1 MIRLL
6 AIAATGIFLISSAVV
21 PHSVSA
27 LEKPNIM
34 VLGESAD
41 RDSVPRNSRI
51 FRRVLDSLQSLLQNR
66 GYAVYLETATPG
78 ATSAQV
84 WRRRSDVEVVDVAR
98 GIETP
103 PIDVAV
109 IFQVHASAEELSY
122 TTKPH
127 VRVAGRLVNIHSARF
142 LDSFEVES
150 FPEERLPYDCD
161 RECLLE
167 GVGKSAKHLARDLG
181 DVLSRKLDRA
191 WKGPTSE
198 AVVHTNVAD
207 NAGTGAGEGLP
218 NAFTLN
224 FENFCGKDDANDIE
238 NYLVAFSGYVRHRPV
253 RESNCQHAYWYETS
267 AESARLVRN
276 VRRMIDF
283 LDTTARVSFSGNTIT
298 AERY

>member
-1 MIRLL
+1 MIRTL
-6 AIAATGIFLISSAVV
+6 AIAAAGIFLISSAIV
-21 PHSVSA
+21 PHPVSA

-66 GYAVYLETATPG
+66 GYAVYLETATSG
-78 ATSAQV
+78 ATSAQES
-84 WRRRSDVEVVDVAR
+84 RRRSDVEVVDVAR
-98 GIETP
+98 GIVTP

-198 AVVHTNVAD
+198 AVVHANGAD
-207 NAGTGAGEGLP
+207 NAGAGAGLP
-218 NAFTLN
+218 NAFTLS
-224 FENFCGKDDANDIE
+224 FENFCGKEDANDIE
-238 NYLVAFSGYVRHRPV
+238 NYLVAFSGYVHHRPV
-253 RESNCQHAYWYETS
+253 RESNCQHVYWYETS
-267 AESARLVRN
+267 AEPARLVRN

-283 LDTTARVSFSGNTIT
+283 LNTIARVSFSGNTIT

>member
-1 MIRLL
+1 MNRPF
-6 AIAATGIFLISSAVV
+6 AIAAASIFLMSCAVV
-21 PHSVSA
+21 SYPASA

-34 VLGESAD
+34 VMGESAD

-51 FRRVLDSLQSLLQNR
+51 FRRVLDALQSLLQNR
-66 GYAVYLETATPG
+66 GYAVYLETATSG
-78 ATSAQV
+78 ATSAQN

-98 GIETP
+98 GIEAP

-109 IFQVHASAEELSY
+109 IFQVHASAEQLSY

-142 LDSFEVES
+142 LDSFEVDS
-150 FPEERLPYDCD
+150 FSEDRLPYDCD

-198 AVVHTNVAD
+198 AVVHTNATD
-207 NAGTGAGEGLP
+207 NAHEGVP

-224 FENFCGKDDANDIE
+224 FENFCGQEDANDIE
-238 NYLVAFSGYVRHRPV
+238 NYLVAFTGYVHHRPV
-253 RESNCQHAYWYETS
+253 RETNCLHAYWYETS
-267 AESARLVRN
+267 AEPARLVRN
-276 VRRMIDF
+276 VRRMLDF
-283 LDTTARVSFSGNTIT
+283 LNTTARVSFSGNTIT